1 MPGIVVM
8 LTSPCMRVVIAH
20 RISSLSKMSTS
31 SSTRII
37 FLARNRSPAPAA
49 RPAPAGLHRRVDVFS
64 PAGSRGTYRHPRCGR
79 RHFVKSPEWRP
90 RRHSR
95 YWLPLAGR
103 RGWYALPR
111 SHRGLQNR
119 IVSHGHCF
127 DFDYRQRRISAAAVA
142 GNSGIAWPLLVC

>member
-1 MPGIVVM
+1 M

-79 RHFVKSPEWRP
+79 RHFVKKPGMAASTAFQILASVGRPARVVCSSPGP
-90 RRHSR
+90 TS
-95 YWLPLAGR
+95 
-103 RGWYALPR
+103 
-111 SHRGLQNR
+111 GLQNR

-142 GNSGIAWPLLVC
+142 EIPASRGRYWCADPL